1 MGVES
6 SLCFGRAARL
16 GVMLSI
22 AAILSGCGDAPAKP
36 QAGKGGGR
44 QGAGQQVVPVA
55 IAKVETRD
63 LPVYLNGLG
72 SVEAFNTVVVK
83 SRVDG
88 QLVKVAF
95 REGQQVK
102 EGDLLAIIDPRPFEI
117 QLKQAEATLA
127 KDQAQAAQARLLLT
141 RNEALRK
148 ENLIAQEQLDEQR
161 ATVAQLE
168 AAVQADRAQVDNAK
182 LMLTYS
188 RITSPLN
195 GR

>member
-1 MGVES
+1 MGIKS
-6 SLCFGRAARL
+6 SLCFRRAARVAL
-16 GVMLSI
+16 MLFF
-22 AAILSGCGDAPAKP
+22 AAIFSACGNAPAKP

-83 SRVDG
+83 TRLDG

-102 EGDLLAIIDPRPFEI
+102 QGDLLAVIDPRPYEVA
-117 QLKQAEATLA
+117 LSQAEATLY
-127 KDQAQAAQARLLLT
+127 KDQSALKDAKVNLARFQDLYK
-141 RNEALRK
+141 AGV
-148 ENLIAQEQLDEQR
+148 I
-161 ATVAQLE
+161 
-168 AAVQADRAQVDNAK
+168 
-182 LMLTYS
+182 S
-188 RITSPLN
+188 
-195 GR
+195 

>member
-44 QGAGQQVVPVA
+44 QGGGQQAVPVA
-55 IAKVETRD
+55 IAKVESRD
-63 LPVYLNGLG
+63 FPVYLNGLG

-83 SRVDG
+83 SRIDG
-88 QLVKVAF
+88 QLVRVAF

-102 EGDLLAIIDPRPFEI
+102 EGDLLAVIDPRPYEV
-117 QLKQAEATLA
+117 QLSQAQATLF
-127 KDQAQAAQARLLLT
+127 KDQAALKDARLNMERFQQLYKDGVISKQQYDT
-141 RNEALRK
+141 QTSIEA
-148 ENLIAQEQLDEQR
+148 
-161 ATVAQLE
+161 
-168 AAVQADRAQVDNAK
+168 
-182 LMLTYS
+182 
-188 RITSPLN
+188 
-195 GR
+195 